1 MHILKKTTFLL
12 ILVLF
17 LLNNCVNL
25 PGINKNPNKKNP
37 NKKLQISEYSIDDVK
52 INLIEINKLSDNDI
66 NKYSSDQFED
76 VQNNIKEMDNAYE
89 TIMSDVKNINPKL
102 YQTLRLRELT
112 EKDVYK
118 LIKSNNKKICVYIC
132 TPKTNAWARPCN
144 SN

>member
-66 NKYSSDQFED
+66 NKYSADQFED
-76 VQNNIKEMDNAYE
+76 VQNNIKDYSEIYDYRYE
-89 TIMSDVKNINPKL
+89 YIFGPSDSISINLTDTDDLDGIYKIDQEGMIDLPFIGKIKL
-102 YQTLRLRELT
+102 SELT
-112 EKDVYK
+112 LNESQD
-118 LIKSNNKKICVYIC
+118 I
-132 TPKTNAWARPCN
+132 
-144 SN
+144 